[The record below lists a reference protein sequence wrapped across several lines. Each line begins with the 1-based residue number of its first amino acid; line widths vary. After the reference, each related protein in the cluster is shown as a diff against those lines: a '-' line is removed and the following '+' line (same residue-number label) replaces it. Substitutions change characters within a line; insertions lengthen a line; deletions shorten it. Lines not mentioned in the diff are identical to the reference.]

1 MIRRIVTD
9 LVELRQK
16 SELIQNAQELSGL
29 LNDLVHTL
37 DIQNQRAV
45 GLAAPQ
51 IGIKKQVALIRC
63 GQDRFFLI
71 NPVIVDHGYHDV
83 VSKEGCLSL
92 PGFNIPVD
100 RWVEITVESGIDGRR
115 TTKTY
120 TGYTG
125 IVVQHEVDHLNG
137 KTILDRKHRRRR

>member
-1 MIRRIVTD
+1 MIRRIVTN

-16 SELIQNAQELSGL
+16 SEPIEDPHELAGL
-29 LNDLVHTL
+29 VNDLVHTL

-51 IGIKKQVALIRC
+51 IGIKKQVSLIRC

-71 NPVIVDHGYHDV
+71 NPVIVEHSYHDV
-83 VSKEGCLSL
+83 VSNEGCLSL
-92 PGFNIPVD
+92 PGLSIPVD
-100 RWVEITVESGIDGRR
+100 RWVEVTVESGVLGRR
-115 TTKTY
+115 VTKTY
-120 TGYTG
+120 TGYTS
-125 IVVQHEVDHLNG
+125 IVVQHEIDHLMG